1 MPVAFLQSN
10 EGSIHDRGKMVRE
23 CNARAGILAVFFA
36 LLPAAHAGAQTI
48 VARVPIPPYAAA
60 NVAVNPRLNKIYLS
74 GGASARP
81 EVYVVDGRTFK
92 AKRIGTGSG
101 VSVDTETGNYWAAI
115 ASGARAIV
123 RKGLDNNEIYR
134 VSTTEGCPVST
145 TFDNRTR
152 RVWVANQCGK
162 PLTPSSSLTATTLPA
177 SRAHSL
183 TGGVLSICVVSPA
196 TGRLYIAPSGISKRI
211 DPETFQV
218 TGNAFGIVR
227 AVDPVTGKLFAL
239 SGQTLQLI
247 NGIHDPETV
256 SVAINLG
263 YVPAG
268 ICRDFTLGH
277 IYLSNPA
284 QSSIEIRMISTG
296 ALLNT
301 FTLPGKLVPGSIAVD
316 TTRGR
321 VYLSATHGPDPPPRH
336 RQQRHALG
344 RFPNLRGLFD
354 AVEGG
359 IFFHPSDE
367 DLSPGTPAGK
377 CHSTVTVSVYT
388 KIREPL

>member
-1 MPVAFLQSN
+1 MIAARLCATSSV
-10 EGSIHDRGKMVRE
+10 
-23 CNARAGILAVFFA
+23 RAGILAASLA
-36 LLPAAHAGAQTI
+36 LLPAAYANAQAI
-48 VARVPIPPYAAA
+48 VARVPIPPYAAG

-74 GGASARP
+74 GDASARQ
-81 EVYVVDGRTFK
+81 EVFVVDGRTFK
-92 AKRIGTGSG
+92 AKRVGSGSG
-101 VSVDTETGNYWAAI
+101 VGVDTETGNYWAAL

-123 RKGLDNNEIYR
+123 RKGFDNSEIYR

-162 PLTPSSSLTATTLPA
+162 SSDPVFVFDGDNFARIAGPIF
-177 SRAHSL
+177 
-183 TGGVLSICVVSPA
+183 TGGVLQSAVVSPA
-196 TGRLYIAPSGISKRI
+196 TGRLYIAASGISKRV

-218 TGNAFGIVR
+218 TRNAFGTVR
-227 AVDPVTGKLFAL
+227 AVDPVTGKLFAV
-239 SGQTLQLI
+239 SGQTLQI
-247 NGIHDPETV
+247 VNGIHDPETV

-268 ICRDFTLGH
+268 VCADFTLGH

-301 FTLPGKLVPGSIAVD
+301 FALPGKLVPGSIAVD

-321 VYLSATHGPDPPPRH
+321 LYVSASHG
-336 RQQRHALG
+336 
-344 RFPNLRGLFD
+344 
-354 AVEGG
+354 
-359 IFFHPSDE
+359 SDTLLLAI
-367 DLSPGTPAGK
+367 DNSDMP
-377 CHSTVTVSVYT
+377 
-388 KIREPL
+388 

>member
-1 MPVAFLQSN
+1 MIVGRWCAN
-10 EGSIHDRGKMVRE
+10 G
-23 CNARAGILAVFFA
+23 NARAGILAVFFA

-101 VSVDTETGNYWAAI
+101 VSVDTETGNYWAAN

-134 VSTTEGCPVST
+134 VSTTEGCPLST

-162 PLTPSSSLTATTLPA
+162 NGDPVFVFDGDNFGRIAGPIP
-177 SRAHSL
+177 
-183 TGGVLSICVVSPA
+183 TGGVMSTAVVSPA

-268 ICRDFTLGH
+268 IAVDFTLGH

-301 FTLPGKLVPGSIAVD
+301 FTLPGKLIPGSIAVD

-321 VYLSATHGPDPPPRH
+321 VYLSATHGPDTLLL
-336 RQQRHALG
+336 AID
-344 RFPNLRGLFD
+344 N
-354 AVEGG
+354 
-359 IFFHPSDE
+359 SDM
-367 DLSPGTPAGK
+367 P
-377 CHSTVTVSVYT
+377 
-388 KIREPL
+388 